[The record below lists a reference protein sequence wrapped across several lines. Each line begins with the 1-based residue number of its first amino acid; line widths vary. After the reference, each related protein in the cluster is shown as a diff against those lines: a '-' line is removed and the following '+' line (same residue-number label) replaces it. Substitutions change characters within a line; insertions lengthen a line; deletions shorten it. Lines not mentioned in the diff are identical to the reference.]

1 MREFTRGV
9 KMHYS
14 RSKDLPMIPS
24 TSLDNNLGNQS
35 VRQLSDDT
43 NQISLLEI
51 IRVRTGVEGPT
62 ENFNEDNRSH
72 CLPSLL

>member
-1 MREFTRGV
+1 MRKFTRGV

-24 TSLDNNLGNQS
+24 TSVDNLGNQS

-62 ENFNEDNRSH
+62 ENFNN
-72 CLPSLL
+72 LGVKQ

>member
-1 MREFTRGV
+1 
-9 KMHYS
+9 
-14 RSKDLPMIPS
+14 MIPS

-62 ENFNEDNRSH
+62 ENFNN
-72 CLPSLL
+72 LGVKQ